1 MARNDIA
8 IYLPATAGLY
18 NRNVQRASGAERQM
32 ALLARALS
40 ERGYRVAQI
49 VYPVA
54 DPVPLPALLT
64 LVERRRHQIGDRS
77 PLGPIREALETW
89 RALSLADAEIVV
101 VRKRTAALAVAAFF
115 CRLRRRRLIFSSA
128 NDYEFLHDHFADGR
142 ARRVLYSFGV
152 RSADVVVVQSEGQ
165 LALAR
170 RAFPHLRRLVR
181 LPSFVERAPLVSRT
195 ETESEARPF
204 LWIGRVVDYKQPLR
218 YIELARALP
227 EARFLMVPIVDVSE
241 PDSPLLPAVAAAPD
255 ATPNLHLLDPLPH
268 AAMLDLIGKSVAVVN
283 TSRFEGMPN
292 VFLEAWARGVPALTL
307 EFDPD
312 GVIARHGLGVAAG
325 GSWERFLV
333 GARQLWISCEEREEL
348 SQRTRSYIDRVHSYE
363 AVSRLWQE
371 LIGEVLGEANEPGVS
386 G

>member
-1 MARNDIA
+1 MARNDVA

-18 NRNVQRASGAERQM
+18 NQHVQRASGAERQM
-32 ALLARALS
+32 ELLARALC

-54 DPVPLPALLT
+54 DPVPLPPLLT
-64 LVERRRHQIGDRS
+64 LVERRRHQIGNRS

-89 RALSLADAEIVV
+89 GALFRADAEIVV
-101 VRKRTAALAVAAFF
+101 LRKRTAALAVAALF

-128 NDYEFLHDHFADGR
+128 NDYEFLHDQFADGR
-142 ARRVLYSFGV
+142 SRRALYSFGV

-170 RAFPHLRRLVR
+170 RAFPHLRRVVR
-181 LPSFVERAPLVSRT
+181 LPSFVERVQSIPRT
-195 ETESEARPF
+195 EPEERAF
-204 LWIGRVVDYKQPLR
+204 LWIGRIVDYKQPLR

-241 PDSPLLPAVAAAPD
+241 PDSPLLPAVAAAPLT
-255 ATPNLHLLDPLPH
+255 TPNLRLLDPLPH
-268 AAMLDLIGKSVAVVN
+268 TAMLDLIGKSVAVVN
-283 TSRFEGMPN
+283 TSQFEGMPN

-312 GVIARHGLGVAAG
+312 GVIARHRLGVAAG
-325 GSWERFLV
+325 GSWEQFLV
-333 GARQLWISCEEREEL
+333 GARHLWDSWDEREEL

-363 AVSRLWQE
+363 AVSSLWRE
-371 LIGEVLGEANEPGVS
+371 LIGEVLAKARTG
-386 G
+386 